1 MELDHMRQEEEQR
14 RTYLEEVRHLW
25 LLDCEAHLDDLAKE
39 QQLANLYS
47 MRREE
52 DRQRMFEVEREQRIV
67 ANLIVMHEELPN
79 DEKRRSS
86 PAHDTSGGLSKKIFR
101 RSSITSISNVC
112 NQGIARKIRLGGC

>member
-1 MELDHMRQEEEQR
+1 MFIEDKRSRLENDIFDQWSAVQKDKEIMELDHMRQEEEQR

-79 DEKRRSS
+79 MRREE
-86 PAHDTSGGLSKKIFR
+86 
-101 RSSITSISNVC
+101 
-112 NQGIARKIRLGGC
+112 ARQRM